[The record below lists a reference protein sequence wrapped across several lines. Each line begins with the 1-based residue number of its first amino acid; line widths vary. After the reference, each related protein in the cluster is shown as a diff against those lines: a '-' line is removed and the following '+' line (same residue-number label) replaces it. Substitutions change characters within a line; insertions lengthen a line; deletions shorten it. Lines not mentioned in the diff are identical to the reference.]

1 MTEILPFVFIVAV
14 PIVVAGGALISL
26 FLVGAVLE
34 VLEHPEEMSAR
45 IEAAFRRPPKTPKPA
60 SDEHYY
66 KPYWQAR

>member
-1 MTEILPFVFIVAV
+1 MTEILQFAFIVAV
-14 PIVVAGGALISL
+14 PIVVAGGALASL

-34 VLEHPEEMSAR
+34 AFEHPEELSGR
-45 IEAAFRRPPKTPKPA
+45 IEAAFRRPPKTPKTA